1 MNIAFD
7 ALRRID
13 LPVPVDPHFAA
24 ELKARLAVALGLDDS
39 TSVPSSTVPVPV
51 LDRSIMSSQIVL
63 QTITPYVCVGDARSA
78 LDWYRTHFGAA
89 VSNVIDTD
97 GKVGHAEIEFG
108 GAVFYLSDEFAEI
121 GVLAPATI
129 GAGHSHAMVVRV
141 ADVDGIV
148 ARCVDGGAVAS
159 DISEGHGSR
168 SAWVVDPFGH
178 RWNLGTPTV
187 SAAEASA
194 RRAPAEPYYL
204 ALTSADVERGAAFYG
219 AVLGWEFSEPFNG
232 GRHVE
237 NTTMPIGLRPPTN
250 PFSTTAPGEITM
262 WWVARDFDAAL
273 QRVRDAG
280 GTVESTN
287 TYDSGREA
295 VCRDDQ
301 GVEFRLSEPA
311 PGYDVQR

>member
-1 MNIAFD
+1 MTTAFD
-7 ALRRID
+7 ALRRVD
-13 LPVPVDPHFAA
+13 LPAPVDPRFAA
-24 ELKARLAVALGLDDS
+24 ELKQRLAVALGLADL
-39 TSVPSSTVPVPV
+39 TPSPSAARPA
-51 LDRSIMSSQIVL
+51 LDRSTMSAQIVP
-63 QTITPYVCVGDARSA
+63 QTITPYLCVHDGRAA
-78 LDWYRTHFGAA
+78 LDWYRTYFGAA
-89 VSNVIDTD
+89 VSNVFDTD
-97 GKVGHAEIEFG
+97 GKVGHSELEFG
-108 GAVFYLSDEFAEI
+108 GAVFYLSDEFPEI
-121 GVLAPATI
+121 AVLAPATI

-148 ARCVDGGAVAS
+148 ARAIDGGATATE
-159 DISEGHGSR
+159 ITEGHGSR

-178 RWNLGTPTV
+178 RWNLGTPIV
-187 SAAEASA
+187 SSAVAAA
-194 RRAPAEPYYL
+194 RRAPSEPYYL
-204 ALTSADVERGAAFYG
+204 TLTSPDVERGAAFYG

-237 NTTMPIGLRPPTN
+237 NTKTPIGMRPPVN
-250 PFSTTAPGEITM
+250 PFSKTAPGEITM
-262 WWVARDFDAAL
+262 WWVARDFDAAV

-280 GTVESTN
+280 GSVESLN